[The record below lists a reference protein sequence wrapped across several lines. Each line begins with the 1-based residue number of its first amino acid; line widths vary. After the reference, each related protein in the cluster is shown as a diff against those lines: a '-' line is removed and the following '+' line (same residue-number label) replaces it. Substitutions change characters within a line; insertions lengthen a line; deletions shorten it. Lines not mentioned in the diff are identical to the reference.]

1 MGQHQNVLIM
11 LKCCELGI
19 SLTSIPQILI
29 AVTMFF
35 FLVCFAGISRDETL
49 ISSLSKWPS
58 ILKDMC
64 LCSMLFLK
72 TLVAS

>member
-11 LKCCELGI
+11 LKCYFVELGI

-35 FLVCFAGISRDETL
+35 LQASVEMNL
-49 ISSLSKWPS
+49 SSYQTGL
-58 ILKDMC
+58 
-64 LCSMLFLK
+64 
-72 TLVAS
+72 

>member
-29 AVTMFF
+29 AVTMLFF
-35 FLVCFAGISRDETL
+35 CFAGISRDETL
-49 ISSLSKWPS
+49 ISILSKWS
-58 ILKDMC
+58 LILKVYVPM
-64 LCSMLFLK
+64 
-72 TLVAS
+72 